1 MRYIK
6 PYNEEIDF
14 GKLVPGFLKKK
25 QVDSKKENPKK
36 EDPKEEPKENPIS
49 EDPKKYIK
57 DVLTKCF
64 KSFGAKFKSIEEDVI
79 LPVGK
84 FKTDLIENNP
94 VKEIK
99 FKLDRIDED
108 YIDPY
113 ERSYRNRNRTVNY
126 KFNIKYYIEIKFEN
140 KLVSERT
147 WLSRRDHIRPTLIG
161 RQFYIQDDLL
171 IGNPVLD
178 ITFSGNLIEDSNNV
192 YSALDLKTLVT
203 DLMDLCKKK
212 LEDERL
218 KDKFRDEFNE
228 IIPELKDLVS
238 DIDDF
243 ANDHDYK
250 IINNQFHCIFDIE
263 VGVIPISLNVESKSR
278 ISVGNFKFE
287 MTKELS
293 EIFLLISQL
302 QPRIKHIDS
311 DITAEVEFESKQVTI
326 IFTKPTDVFSRQKL
340 LPTRLGPYPPL
351 PR

>member
-25 QVDSKKENPKK
+25 QVDSKKEN
-36 EDPKEEPKENPIS
+36 PKEEPKENPIS

-64 KSFGAKFKSIEEDVI
+64 KSFGAKFKSIEDDVI

-108 YIDPY
+108 PY

-126 KFNIKYYIEIKFEN
+126 KIFNLDGNIEIKFEN

-147 WLSRRDHIRPTLIG
+147 WLNRRDDIHPTLF
-161 RQFYIQDDLL
+161 RWFYIQDDLL

-203 DLMDLCKKK
+203 DLMDRCKKK
-212 LEDERL
+212 LEDEIL

-263 VGVIPISLNVESKSR
+263 VGVIPTSLNVESKSR

-326 IFTKPTDVFSRQKL
+326 IFTKPTDVFSRQGL